1 LKRNTIIRWEFDYMT
16 DQENEIW
23 RNGFEMG
30 LKSALRENDKAIK
43 LGRAIID
50 VMYEIFETKKEDYY

>member
-1 LKRNTIIRWEFDYMT
+1 MT